1 MSSGN
6 AVKINNYQRPIE
18 LIDIAQRG
26 NLSQE
31 RNKVSGESFKDMFSR
46 ELAKQ
51 RDVTFSKHAHERL
64 YSRGIDLNEKNLNR
78 IADAIDK
85 AETKGSRETLILSE
99 QAAFVVSVKD
109 RTVVTVFD
117 PDNLKDGIV
126 TSIDSAVILT
136 EETK

>member
-6 AVKINNYQRPIE
+6 AVKINNYQRPID
-18 LIDIAQRG
+18 LIDIARRG

-31 RNKVSGESFKDMFSR
+31 QKKVSGESFKDMFSR

-64 YSRGIDLNEKNLNR
+64 YSRGIELNEKSLNR

-99 QAAFVVSVKD
+99 QAAYVVSVKD
-109 RTVVTVFD
+109 RTVVTVFE
-117 PDNLKDGIV
+117 PDNLKDGII